1 MLPSDVRTLLVE
13 APAGRHIAQ
22 LHRDTR
28 SLVASVGS
36 YVAAGLQRGTGVFIV
51 ATPDHTQAILRYVN
65 RAGLDAD
72 VLRRSSQFV
81 VLDAE
86 ATLARIVRGGQPVWS
101 EFQRIIG
108 PVIEHLCRFGQTS
121 CRAYGEIVNVLWSK
135 GKYAAAIQ
143 LEEYWNALAQ
153 TLQFSLLCSYVFDS
167 HDHRCYHTPLADIGR
182 THSEII
188 TGDDDEAFLQA
199 LDKASEDVFGAP
211 LSETISIAPE
221 HAPGEHRLPAGQ
233 RTMLWIQRTLPTS
246 SADILQRARAYLS
259 QQPVLTVNPVIG
271 Y

>member
-22 LHRDTR
+22 LHRDAR
-28 SLVASVGS
+28 SLVTSVGL
-36 YVAAGLQRGTGVFIV
+36 YVAAGLERGAGVVIV
-51 ATPDHTQAILRYVN
+51 ATPDHTEAILRYVSGV
-65 RAGLDAD
+65 GLDAD
-72 VLRRSSQFV
+72 ALRRSSQFV
-81 VLDAE
+81 VLDAN
-86 ATLARIVRGGQPVWS
+86 ATLARILRAGRPVWTQ
-101 EFQRIIG
+101 FQRIMG
-108 PVIEHLCRFGQTS
+108 PVIEQLHRFGPAS
-121 CRAYGEIVNVLWSK
+121 CRVYGEMVNVLWSR
-135 GKYAAAIQ
+135 GKYAAAVQ

-153 TLQFSLLCSYVFDS
+153 TLQFSLLCSYVVDS
-167 HDHRCYHTPLADIGR
+167 HDHGCYHTPLADIGR

-199 LDKASEDVFGAP
+199 LDKASKDVFGAP
-211 LSETISIAPE
+211 LSETVTLAPE

-233 RTMLWIQRTLPTS
+233 RTMLWIERMLPTS

-259 QQPVLTVNPVIG
+259 QRAALEPG

>member
-22 LHRDTR
+22 LHRDSR
-28 SLVASVGS
+28 SLVTSVGL
-36 YVAAGLQRGTGVFIV
+36 YVAAGLERGTGVAIV
-51 ATPDHTQAILRYVN
+51 ATPDHTETILRHIGG
-65 RAGLDAD
+65 AGLDAAA
-72 VLRRSSQFV
+72 LRRSGQFV

-86 ATLARIVRGGQPVWS
+86 ATLARILRGGQPVWS
-101 EFQRIIG
+101 EFQRVIG
-108 PVIEHLCRFGQTS
+108 PAIAHLHRFGQAS
-121 CRAYGEIVNVLWSK
+121 CRVYGELVDVLWSRSR
-135 GKYAAAIQ
+135 YAAATQ
-143 LEEYWNALAQ
+143 LEEYWNALGQ
-153 TLQFSLLCSYVFDS
+153 TLQFSLFCSYVLDS
-167 HDHRCYHTPLADIGR
+167 HDHRCYHAPLADIGR

-211 LSETISIAPE
+211 LSETVTLAPE

-233 RTMLWIQRTLPTS
+233 RTMLWIERMLPAS

-259 QQPVLTVNPVIG
+259 QRAATLGSG

>member
-1 MLPSDVRTLLVE
+1 MLPGDVRTLLVE
-13 APAGRHIAQ
+13 APAGRHLAQ
-22 LHRDTR
+22 LHRDSR
-28 SLVASVGS
+28 SLVGSVGL
-36 YVAAGLQRGTGVFIV
+36 YVAAGLERGAGVV
-51 ATPDHTQAILRYVN
+51 VLATPDHTGPILRYVA

-72 VLRRSSQFV
+72 ALRRSGRFI

-86 ATLARIVRGGQPVWS
+86 ATLARILRGGRPVWS
-101 EFQRIIG
+101 EFQRIVG
-108 PVIEHLCRFGQTS
+108 PIIQHLNRFGAAG
-121 CRAYGEIVNVLWSK
+121 CRVYGEMVNVLWSR
-135 GKYAAAIQ
+135 GQFAAAIQ

-153 TLQFSLLCSYVFDS
+153 TTPFSLFCSYVVDS

-199 LDKASEDVFGAP
+199 LDRASADVFGAP
-211 LSETISIAPE
+211 LSETIAVARE
-221 HAPGEHRLPAGQ
+221 HTPGEHRLPAGQ

-246 SADILQRARAYLS
+246 SADILQRARAYLK
-259 QQPVLTVNPVIG
+259 QPAALAVEPA